1 MKPAAAQI
9 AGLLK
14 QPPEG
19 IAAILLF
26 GPDDGLV
33 RERADA
39 VTRAVLGGS
48 GDDPFRLAV
57 LTGEAVR
64 QDPALLADE
73 ADQLSLIG
81 GRRVIRLRDAGD
93 AAAKALEPVL
103 SRRPGGGLVVIEAGD
118 LPRSSALRKLAEA
131 ATNVAAI
138 ACYADDPRAV
148 AQLIRDLAM
157 RDRITITDEAIAYLT
172 AHLGEDRG
180 ITHGE
185 IEKLCLFAGPGG
197 KIDLDA
203 AIASIGDSSAL
214 ALDDVV
220 YNALDGEALA
230 VEQALTRLFLE
241 GQSAVALLRA
251 VQRHAQRLH
260 LAASRLA
267 EGESAD
273 QIARSQRPPLYFKL
287 VDRFARQLAAW
298 PATRLQRLMKLLLQA
313 ELQCK
318 TTGFPEELI
327 CRRCLSVIG
336 RLPGRP
342 QR

>member
-1 MKPAAAQI
+1 VKPAPAQI
-9 AGLLK
+9 VGLLK
-14 QPPEG
+14 QPPDT
-19 IAAILLF
+19 ITAILLF

-39 VTRAVLGGS
+39 VTRAVLGGV

-57 LTGEAVR
+57 LTGEAVK

-93 AAAKALEPVL
+93 PAAKALEPVL
-103 SRRPGGGLVVIEAGD
+103 SRKPGGGLVVIEAGD

-131 ATNVAAI
+131 AVNAVAI
-138 ACYADDPRAV
+138 ACYADDPRAI
-148 AQLIRDLAM
+148 AQLIRDLAA
-157 RDRITITDEAIAYLT
+157 RDRITLAEEAVAYLT
-172 AHLGEDRG
+172 THLGDDRG
-180 ITHGE
+180 VTRSE
-185 IEKLCLFAGPGG
+185 LEKLCLYAGPGG
-197 KIDLDA
+197 RIDLEA

-220 YNALDGEALA
+220 YDALDGEALA

-241 GQSAVALLRA
+241 GQSAVAVLRA

-260 LAASRLA
+260 LAAARLA
-267 EGESAD
+267 EGESTD

-287 VDRFARQLAAW
+287 VDRFTRQLAAW
-298 PATRLQRLMKLLLQA
+298 PAARLQRLMALLLKA
-313 ELQCK
+313 ELDCK
-318 TTGFPEELI
+318 TTGFPEEVI
-327 CRRCLSVIG
+327 CRHCLSVIG